1 MADKEVKE
9 TKEEKSVAVMD
20 AAMFEADAGAGMS
33 MEQDDLALPFLKV
46 LSALDPLLQEGE
58 IDAKPGDLYNTVTNT
73 VYPGKAGVQVIPAHY
88 ERRFLQWAPRGSG
101 SGAPM
106 NIYGPDD
113 ERPETKRD
121 ENDNKDYVVD
131 GEGSYIDETHQHYV
145 VVLEEDGSAN
155 TALISMKSTQLKKSR
170 KWNSMI
176 ASRTMTNAKGI
187 SFQPPRFSHVY
198 KLSTS
203 SEKND
208 KGSWH
213 GWNIELVGEVK
224 DANVYRSAKAFHESI
239 ASGNVTVKHE
249 QETSTGRTDEPF

>member
-1 MADKEVKE
+1 MAEKEVTEKKE
-9 TKEEKSVAVMD
+9 SKVVAMD
-20 AAMFEADAGAGMS
+20 MAMFEADAGAGMS
-33 MEQDDLALPFLKV
+33 MDQDDLALPFLKV
-46 LSALDPLLQEGE
+46 LSALDPLIQEGE
-58 IDAKPGDLYNTVTNT
+58 LDAKPGDLYNTVTGT
-73 VYPGKAGVQVIPAHY
+73 VYPGKAGVKVIPAHY

-101 SGAPM
+101 SGAPQ
-106 NIYGPDD
+106 NIFGPAD
-113 ERPETKRD
+113 ERPATKRD
-121 ENDNKDYVVD
+121 DNDNKDYVID
-131 GEGSYIDETHQHYV
+131 GDGAYIDETHQHYV
-145 VVLEEDGSAN
+145 VILEEDGSAN

-176 ASRTMTNAKGI
+176 ASRTMTNSKGE

-213 GWNIELVGEVK
+213 GWNIELDGKVE
-224 DANVYRSAKAFHESI
+224 DANVYRAAKAFHDSI

-249 QETSTGRTDEPF
+249 QETNTGRTDEPF

>member
-1 MADKEVKE
+1 
-9 TKEEKSVAVMD
+9 
-20 AAMFEADAGAGMS
+20 
-33 MEQDDLALPFLKV
+33 
-46 LSALDPLLQEGE
+46 
-58 IDAKPGDLYNTVTNT
+58 
-73 VYPGKAGVQVIPAHY
+73 
-88 ERRFLQWAPRGSG
+88 
-101 SGAPM
+101 
-106 NIYGPDD
+106 
-113 ERPETKRD
+113 
-121 ENDNKDYVVD
+121 
-131 GEGSYIDETHQHYV
+131 
-145 VVLEEDGSAN
+145 
-155 TALISMKSTQLKKSR
+155 
-170 KWNSMI
+170 MI

>member
-1 MADKEVKE
+1 MADKEVSEKKE
-9 TKEEKSVAVMD
+9 GKVAVLD
-20 AAMFEADAGAGMS
+20 AAMFEQDAGAGMS
-33 MEQDDLALPFLKV
+33 MDQDDLALPFLKV
-46 LSALDPLLQEGE
+46 LSALDPLIQEGE
-58 IDAKPGDLYNTVTNT
+58 IDAKAGDLYNTVTNT
-73 VYPGKAGVQVIPAHY
+73 VYKGKEGVRVIPAHY
-88 ERRFLQWAPRGSG
+88 ERRFLHWAPRGSG
-101 SGAPM
+101 AGAPIS
-106 NIYGPDD
+106 IYGPDD
-113 ERPETKRD
+113 QRPETKRD
-121 ENDNKDYVVD
+121 ENDNKDYVVG

-145 VVLEEDGSAN
+145 MVLEDDGSAN

-176 ASRTMTNAKGI
+176 AFRTMTNAKGE

-213 GWNIELVGEVK
+213 GWNIELDGVVE

-239 ASGNVTVKHE
+239 KGGEVTVKHE
-249 QETSTGRTDEPF
+249 QETTTERTTEPF

>member
-1 MADKEVKE
+1 MADKEVSEKKE
-9 TKEEKSVAVMD
+9 GKVAVLD
-20 AAMFEADAGAGMS
+20 AAMFEQDAGAGMT

-46 LSALDPLLQEGE
+46 LAATDDLIQEGE
-58 IDAKPGDLYNTVTNT
+58 IDAKPGDLYNTVTGQ
-73 VYPGKAGVQVIPAHY
+73 VYSGKSGIKVIPAHY
-88 ERRFLQWAPRGSG
+88 ERRFLEWLPRGTG
-101 SGAPM
+101 SSAPI
-106 NIYGPDD
+106 NIYSPADTL
-113 ERPETKRD
+113 PETKRD
-121 ENDNKDYVVD
+121 ENDNKDYLLD
-131 GEGSYIDETHQHYV
+131 GNGAYLEETHQHYV
-145 VVLEEDGSAN
+145 VVLEDDGSAN

-176 ASRTMTNAKGI
+176 ASRTMTNAKGE

-213 GWNIELVGEVK
+213 GWNIELDGVVE

-239 ASGNVTVKHE
+239 KGGEVTVKHE
-249 QETSTGRTDEPF
+249 QETKRERTDEPF